1 MAVAIDANGYTLT
14 DAQGRSFTWDFEN
27 RLVQATNPSVG
38 TRTFRYDFFGRRVQ
52 KSGPL
57 GTTNYLYDGIT
68 DILEVD
74 GSGVILAK
82 YAGEDEV
89 DEPLAESRSG
99 TTSYYEQ
106 DGMGSISSLSNATGA
121 LSNTYTYDSF
131 GKLLSSTGT
140 LTNLFQY
147 TGREFDAETGL
158 YFNRAR
164 YFDPANGRWLS
175 EDPIR
180 FFGGHNFY
188 GYVLNNPLKFRD
200 PLGKQSQMPSCYP
213 DCVHTQQEIDQMQR
227 EHDATMQR
235 ILGPDGSL
243 PDPGPT
249 PPPSP
254 EKPST
259 CPCEHDARYY
269 AVDAEVQSEY
279 DWARTK
285 ILLRMVGITTGLEGV
300 EHVVP
305 ESYGRWIPG
314 LDVILWGYDIS
325 ELLELQRKAHEEL
338 EKRLNCKD

>member
-1 MAVAIDANGYTLT
+1 
-14 DAQGRSFTWDFEN
+14 
-27 RLVQATNPSVG
+27 VQAVVPGTNGG
-38 TRTFRYDFFGRRVQ
+38 TTTFKYDPFGRRIQ

-57 GTTNYLYDGIT
+57 GTTNYLYDGIN
-68 DILEVD
+68 DISEMD
-74 GSGVILAK
+74 SSGTILAK
-82 YAGEDEV
+82 YTGENEI

-131 GKLLSSTGT
+131 GRLVASTGT
-140 LTNLFQY
+140 LANPYQY

-164 YFDPANGRWLS
+164 YLDPTNGRWLS

-188 GYVLNNPLKFRD
+188 GYVRNNPLKFRD

-213 DCVHTQQEIDQMQR
+213 DCVHTQQEIDEMQR

-243 PDPGPT
+243 PDPEPT

-254 EKPST
+254 QKPST
-259 CPCEHDARYY
+259 CPCEHDANYY
-269 AVDAEVQSEY
+269 SVVAEVQSEY
-279 DWARTK
+279 DLERLEIIGRMIGISWGLNNIEHHLARELWRDLTK
-285 ILLRMVGITTGLEGV
+285 GIDVYLIYTDIEDLEV
-300 EHVVP
+300 
-305 ESYGRWIPG
+305 
-314 LDVILWGYDIS
+314 
-325 ELLELQRKAHEEL
+325 LQRKAHEEI